1 MVPRKL
7 MDLIAA
13 LPRLGPLVFSEDGVT
28 PDYYLLKDLKRIAA
42 QAGLDPDDCWQHEFR
57 ATGAT
62 TLLRPGMDLTTVMKM
77 GGWNDVASV
86 QRYLAPLA
94 GAELRDARG

>member
-1 MVPRKL
+1 VIVVPRKL

-42 QAGLDPDDCWQHEFR
+42 QAGLDPDDCWHRSKPLFTPLTI
-57 ATGAT
+57 TGCTQTVEIRGGPAGSSPRSYKSAPASGLAT
-62 TLLRPGMDLTTVMKM
+62 T
-77 GGWNDVASV
+77 
-86 QRYLAPLA
+86 
-94 GAELRDARG
+94 